1 MREFRRQASASK
13 PLESGEE
20 GDLLERS
27 SHGDRASEDRLV
39 AAYLGMII
47 RLAEARSDRGL
58 LVSDLVQEGALGLV
72 QAVRDFNGG
81 NGRRDFAAFAE
92 QRVGEQMDAALSVEA
107 AAVRDGELLV
117 AAANDYERTEI
128 LLRRTLQRPA
138 TVAEIAEKLEWTV
151 ERTSYVGEV
160 VADARRRHDE
170 ELLSF
175 LDPEA
180 LEGDPGDDDE
190 SN

>member
-1 MREFRRQASASK
+1 MSEFRRQASSSK

-20 GDLLERS
+20 ADLLERS
-27 SHGDRASEDRLV
+27 AQGDRASEDRLV

-47 RLAEARSDRGL
+47 RLAETRSDREL
-58 LVSDLVQEGALGLV
+58 LTSDLVQEGALGLV
-72 QAVRDFNGG
+72 QAVRDFNG
-81 NGRRDFAAFAE
+81 NRQRDFAAFAE
-92 QRVGEQMDAALSVEA
+92 QKVGEQMDAALSAEA

-128 LLRRTLQRPA
+128 LLRRTLQRPV

-170 ELLSF
+170 ELLTF
-175 LDPEA
+175 LDPDA
-180 LEGDPGDDDE
+180 LDGDPGDDDE